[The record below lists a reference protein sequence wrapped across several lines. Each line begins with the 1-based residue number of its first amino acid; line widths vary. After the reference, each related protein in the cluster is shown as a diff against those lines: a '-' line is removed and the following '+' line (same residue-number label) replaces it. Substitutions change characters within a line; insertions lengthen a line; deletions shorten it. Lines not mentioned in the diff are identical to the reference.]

1 MYTTISQCRSCE
13 GSSLQAVM
21 SLGPTPL
28 ADSLLT
34 EAQLRE
40 PELKVP
46 LDLAF
51 CPDCSLVQIMQTVS
65 PEILFCRS
73 YPYFSSVSPALRQH
87 FRASA
92 ERLIDGRN
100 LGRESL
106 VVEAASNDGYMLQVF
121 HERGIPVFGIDPA
134 DGPAA
139 VANQKGIST
148 LCTFFSEKLAGR
160 LKAEGKTADLFLA
173 NNVLAHVP
181 AVNGFVRGIRQMLKP
196 DGGAVIEVPYV
207 VDLVEHCE
215 FDTIYHQH
223 LCYFSLTALDLL
235 FRRNGLV
242 VNDVERIALHGG
254 SLRLSV
260 SESEQVSPSVIDML
274 HAEER
279 AGVTSLEYYRD
290 FSSRVDAMRGDV
302 LGLLNELKSQRKT
315 VAGYGAAAKANTL
328 LTYFGIDRSLV
339 DYIVDLNDFK
349 VGRFMGG
356 NHLPI
361 YKPQLLLERRPDY
374 VMILAW
380 NFADEIIRQE
390 RAYRE
395 HGGKFIIPIPEL
407 QIV

>member
-13 GSSLQAVM
+13 GASLQAVM
-21 SLGPTPL
+21 SLGRTPL
-28 ADSLLT
+28 ADALLT
-34 EAQLRE
+34 EMQLRE
-40 PELKVP
+40 PEVTVP
-46 LDLAF
+46 LDVAF
-51 CPDCSLVQIMQTVS
+51 CPDCSLVQIVQTVS

-73 YPYFSSVSPALRQH
+73 YPYYSSVSPALMQH
-87 FRASA
+87 FRVSA
-92 ERLIDGRN
+92 ERLIVNLN
-100 LGRESL
+100 LGPQSL
-106 VVEAASNDGYMLQVF
+106 VVEAASNDGYMLRVF
-121 HERGIPVFGIDPA
+121 RERGVPVLGIDPA

-139 VANQKGIST
+139 VANQKGVPT
-148 LCTFFSEKLAGR
+148 LCTFFSEKLASR
-160 LKAEGKTADLFLA
+160 LKAEGKAADLFLA

-181 AVNGFVRGIRQMLKP
+181 GLNGFVRGIREILKP
-196 DGGAVIEVPYV
+196 DGIAVIEVPYV
-207 VDLVEHCE
+207 VDLVQHCE

-242 VNDVERIALHGG
+242 VNDVERISLHGG
-254 SLRLSV
+254 SLRLFV
-260 SESEQVSPSVIDML
+260 SQSDRVSPSVNEL
-274 HAEER
+274 LLAEQLT
-279 AGVTSLEYYRD
+279 GVTTLEYYRD
-290 FSSRVDAMRGDV
+290 FSSRIDAMRGDV
-302 LGLLNELKSQRKT
+302 VRLLNDLRSQRKV

-328 LTYFGIDRSLV
+328 LSYFGIDRTLI

-349 VGRFMGG
+349 VGLFMGG

-390 RAYRE
+390 HAYRE
-395 HGGKFIIPIPEL
+395 HGGKFIIPIPDL